1 MFDTLKAL
9 TQNTTPKISLVIHNE
24 YLDRVGDE
32 QPARFT
38 TITWQWSDE
47 TGNWASLDV
56 LGAIDDSPAY
66 HFDPNTLDYN
76 LVDCRAQCS
85 DDSLTESELWELQS
99 LMEDRASR
107 FHPATYGY
115 TREGI

>member
-47 TGNWASLDV
+47 TLKNPL
-56 LGAIDDSPAY
+56 PER
-66 HFDPNTLDYN
+66 DYWY
-76 LVDCRAQCS
+76 LR
-85 DDSLTESELWELQS
+85 
-99 LMEDRASR
+99 
-107 FHPATYGY
+107 Y
-115 TREGI
+115 